1 MAAIIGI
8 SRNEKMKPKNV
19 VLMIVAAGESE

>member
-8 SRNEKMKPKNV
+8 SRKEKMKPKNV
-19 VLMIVAAGESE
+19 VLTIVAAGEPE